1 MKTITLVGDSIIDNI
16 SYVDPPGLCV
26 LGHLNDLAA
35 NWDFDQRAVD
45 GHTTHHVLAEQLGRP
60 IEGPVVLSIGGNDL
74 LKRIDMLTSTELVSP
89 IELLEELHR
98 EAAGFRERY
107 QIILSKLKIPTL
119 VFTVYNPVF
128 KKDVSLAPMQDAAE
142 MAIAIFN
149 DCIQRAARNSGS
161 DLLELRDLFTE
172 EDDYANPIEPSNQG
186 GRKIAEAIVKWVKSF
201 D

>member
-1 MKTITLVGDSIIDNI
+1 MKNITLLGDSVIDNI

-26 LGHLNDLAA
+26 LGHLNDLEADWA
-35 NWDFDQRAVD
+35 FDQRAVD
-45 GHTTHHVLAEQLGRP
+45 GHTTLDLLAEQLGRP
-60 IEGPVVLSIGGNDL
+60 IKGPVALSIGGNDL
-74 LKRIDMLTSTELVSP
+74 LKRIDMLTSRELVSP

-98 EAAGFRERY
+98 EAGAFRERY
-107 QIILSKLKIPTL
+107 QTILSNLKKPTI

-128 KKDVSLAPMQDAAE
+128 KKDASLAPMQDAAE

-149 DCIQRAARNSGS
+149 DCIQREARNSGF

-186 GRKIAEAIVKWVKSF
+186 GRKLAKAIVTWVKSL